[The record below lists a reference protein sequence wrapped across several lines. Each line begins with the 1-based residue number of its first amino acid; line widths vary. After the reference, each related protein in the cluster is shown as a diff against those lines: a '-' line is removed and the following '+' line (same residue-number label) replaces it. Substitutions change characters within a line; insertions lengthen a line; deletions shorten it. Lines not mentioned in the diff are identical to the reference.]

1 MQTQGL
7 TQLASTL
14 LLSLSLATAT
24 AADDQFKDI
33 EIQTTGVGNG
43 IYMLT
48 GKGGNIGVSTGTDGV
63 FLIDDQFAPLSE
75 KIKAAIAALSDQPV
89 RFLLNT
95 HWHPDHT
102 GGNEDMGKTGTVIV
116 AHNNVRKRLAV
127 DNFIEMFGLEA
138 PATDIT
144 GLPVITF
151 DSSLTFHLN
160 GGEIIVS
167 HVSNAHTDGDSIVWF
182 RNANIIH
189 TGDIYFAG
197 MYPFIDT
204 NSGGSLEGTINALEQ
219 VLAMSDD
226 KTVIIPG
233 HGPVS
238 NKSSLLAYTDMLK
251 TISSTLRKMIAG
263 QSTLEQ
269 IQAAEP
275 TRDFDGNYGDG
286 FIKNTAFV
294 DMLYQDM
301 VQD

>member
-1 MQTQGL
+1 MQIQGL
-7 TQLASTL
+7 IQLAGIL
-14 LLSLSLATAT
+14 LLSLATAV
-24 AADDQFKDI
+24 AAEDQFKDV
-33 EIQTTGVGNG
+33 EIKTTRVGDG

-48 GKGGNIGVSTGTDGV
+48 GQGGNIGVSAGPDGV
-63 FLIDDQFAPLSE
+63 FLIDDQFAPLTE
-75 KIKAAIAALSDQPV
+75 KIKSAIAALSDQPV

-102 GGNEDMGKTGTVIV
+102 GGNEIMGKAGTVIV

-127 DNFIEMFGLEA
+127 DNFIEMFGMEA

-182 RNANIIH
+182 RKANVIH

-204 NSGGSLEGTINALEQ
+204 GSGGSIAGTINALEQ

-226 KTVIIPG
+226 RTVIIPG

-238 NKSSLLAYTDMLK
+238 NKSSLSAYTDMLK
-251 TISSTLRKMIAG
+251 TISSSIGKMMSG

-269 IQAAEP
+269 IQAAAP
-275 TRDFDGNYGDG
+275 TRDFDGKYGGG

-294 DMLYQDM
+294 EMLYKDM
-301 VQD
+301 APD

>member
-7 TQLASTL
+7 LQLAGIL
-14 LLSLSLATAT
+14 LLSLATAT
-24 AADDQFKDI
+24 VADDKFKDV
-33 EIQTTGVGNG
+33 EIKTTKVGDG

-48 GKGGNIGVSTGTDGV
+48 GQGGNMGVSAGPDGV

-75 KIKAAIAALSDQPV
+75 KIKSAIAALSDQPV

-102 GGNEDMGKTGTVIV
+102 GGNEIMGKAGTVIV

-127 DNFIEMFGLEA
+127 DNFIEMFGMDA

-160 GGEIIVS
+160 GSEIIVS

-182 RNANIIH
+182 RDVNVIH

-204 NSGGSLEGTINALEQ
+204 GSGGSIAGIINALEQ

-238 NKSSLLAYTDMLK
+238 TKSSLLAYTDMLK
-251 TISSTLRKMIAG
+251 TISSTLRKMIAA

-269 IQAAEP
+269 IQATEP
-275 TRDFDGNYGDG
+275 TRDFDGKYGDG

-294 DMLYQDM
+294 KMLYKDM
-301 VQD
+301 AGN

>member
-1 MQTQGL
+1 MQSQGL
-7 TQLASTL
+7 YHLAGIL
-14 LLSLSLATAT
+14 LLSLATAVV
-24 AADDQFKDI
+24 AEDKFKDV
-33 EIQTTGVGNG
+33 EIKTTEVGDG

-48 GKGGNIGVSTGTDGV
+48 GQGGNMGVSAGPDGV

-75 KIKAAIAALSDQPV
+75 KIKSAIAALADQPV

-102 GGNEDMGKTGTVIV
+102 GGNETMGKAGTVIV

-127 DNFIEMFGLEA
+127 DNFIEMFGMDA

-182 RNANIIH
+182 RDVNVIH

-204 NSGGSLEGTINALEQ
+204 DSGGSIAGTINALEQ

-251 TISSTLRKMIAG
+251 TISSTIGKMIAG

-275 TRDFDGNYGDG
+275 TRDFDGKYGDG

-294 DMLYQDM
+294 DMLYKDM
-301 VQD
+301 ARN

>member
-1 MQTQGL
+1 MQTQSL
-7 TQLASTL
+7 FKLRATL
-14 LLSLSLATAT
+14 LLSLSLATVT
-24 AADDQFKDI
+24 VADDQFKDV
-33 EIQTTGVGNG
+33 EIKTTKVGDG

-48 GKGGNIGVSTGTDGV
+48 GQGGNMGVSAGPDGV

-75 KIKAAIAALSDQPV
+75 KIKSAIAALSDQPV

-102 GGNEDMGKTGTVIV
+102 GGNEIMGKAGTVIV

-127 DNFIEMFGLEA
+127 DNFIEMFGMDA

-182 RNANIIH
+182 RDVNVIH

-204 NSGGSLEGTINALEQ
+204 GSGGSITGTINALEQ

-251 TISSTLRKMIAG
+251 TISSTLRKMIAA

-269 IQAAEP
+269 IQATEP
-275 TRDFDGNYGDG
+275 TRDFDGKYGDG

-294 DMLYQDM
+294 KMLYKDM
-301 VQD
+301 ARN

>member
-1 MQTQGL
+1 MQTQSL
-7 TQLASTL
+7 FKLRATL

-24 AADDQFKDI
+24 VADDQFKDV
-33 EIQTTGVGNG
+33 EIKTTKVGDG

-48 GKGGNIGVSTGTDGV
+48 GQGGNMGVSAGPDGV

-75 KIKAAIAALSDQPV
+75 KIKSAIAALSDQPV

-102 GGNEDMGKTGTVIV
+102 GGNEIMGKAGTVIV

-127 DNFIEMFGLEA
+127 DNFIEMFGMDA

-182 RNANIIH
+182 RDVNVIH

-204 NSGGSLEGTINALEQ
+204 GSGGSITGTINALEQ

-251 TISSTLRKMIAG
+251 TISSTLRKMIAA

-269 IQAAEP
+269 IQATEP
-275 TRDFDGNYGDG
+275 TRDFDGKYGDG

-294 DMLYQDM
+294 KMLYKDM
-301 VQD
+301 ARN

>member
-7 TQLASTL
+7 LHLAGIL
-14 LLSLSLATAT
+14 LLSLATAVS
-24 AADDQFKDI
+24 AKDQFKDV
-33 EIQTTGVGNG
+33 EIQTIKVGDGV
-43 IYMLT
+43 YMLT
-48 GKGGNIGVSTGTDGV
+48 GQGGNMGVSTGPDGV
-63 FLIDDQFAPLSE
+63 FLIDDQFAPLTE
-75 KIKAAIAALSDQPV
+75 KIRTAIAALSDQPV

-102 GGNEDMGKTGTVIV
+102 GGNENMGKTGTVIV

-127 DNFIEMFGLEA
+127 DNFIEMFGMEA

-160 GGEIIVS
+160 GDEIIVS

-182 RNANIIH
+182 KDVNVIH

-204 NSGGSLEGTINALEQ
+204 DSGGSIAGTINALEQ

-238 NKSSLLAYTDMLK
+238 NKSSLLAYTDMLR
-251 TISSTLRKMIAG
+251 TISNAIGKMVAG

-269 IQAAEP
+269 IQATEP
-275 TRDFDGNYGDG
+275 SRDFDGKYGDG
-286 FIKNTAFV
+286 FITNTAFV
-294 DMLYQDM
+294 EMLYKDM
-301 VQD
+301 APD

>member
-1 MQTQGL
+1 MQSQGL
-7 TQLASTL
+7 YHLAGIL
-14 LLSLSLATAT
+14 LLSLATAVV
-24 AADDQFKDI
+24 AEDKFKDV
-33 EIQTTGVGNG
+33 EIKTTEVGDG

-48 GKGGNIGVSTGTDGV
+48 GQGGNMGVSAGPDGV

-75 KIKAAIAALSDQPV
+75 KIKSAIAALADQPV

-102 GGNEDMGKTGTVIV
+102 GGNEIMGKAGTVIV

-127 DNFIEMFGLEA
+127 DNFIEMFGMDA

-182 RNANIIH
+182 RDVNVIH

-204 NSGGSLEGTINALEQ
+204 DSGGSIAGTINALEQ

-251 TISSTLRKMIAG
+251 TISSTIGKMIAG

-275 TRDFDGNYGDG
+275 TRDFDGKYGDG

-294 DMLYQDM
+294 DMLYKDM
-301 VQD
+301 ARN